1 MGSEPAL
8 TVYHGGGFIC
18 GSIASHNRL
27 CPRLI
32 RVAGCTITSVD
43 YRLAPEHRYPAAFED
58 AYGALNGVAGHGQ
71 DHGID
76 VFRIAVA
83 HDSAE
88 AVLAAVASIS
98 ARDEMGPALRRHLLI
113 YSGTD
118 LEVDTQS
125 RRQFESGYSSKAGH
139 PDVRRGLCAGA
150 ARAVRPWP
158 LTGLAASRA
167 GLPRPRASRDHPG
180 RMRSASGGR
189 GGLCCPPCR
198 LWRGGGN
205 CPASRVF
212 HGFVSMFG
220 LVPEAD
226 EAVTLAASRLQ
237 QALIQAA
244 NSCLPA
250 G

>member
-167 GLPRPRASRDHPG
+167 GLPRPRAAIIPAECDPLREEGEAYAARLAVSGVAVEIVRHRGSSTALSACSVWSR
-180 RMRSASGGR
+180 
-189 GGLCCPPCR
+189 R
-198 LWRGGGN
+198 L
-205 CPASRVF
+205 
-212 HGFVSMFG
+212 
-220 LVPEAD
+220 
-226 EAVTLAASRLQ
+226 TRL
-237 QALIQAA
+237 
-244 NSCLPA
+244 
-250 G
+250 